1 MPPLSA
7 VDNRLFKIETRP
19 GFQLRQDL
27 PLLARALVA
36 VFRKKGQAKIGITK
50 NVGFVRLET
59 PEFHVQILA
68 SDWAKIM
75 PYLQDD
81 TFNQAIVK
89 SQIDSVWIDPL
100 TAHDTPLIDRT
111 DRQYYLRVLGILQGL
126 FPTAYPTSSL

>member
-19 GFQLRQDL
+19 GYQRRQDL

-50 NVGFVRLET
+50 NVRFVRLEL
-59 PEFHVQILA
+59 PEYHVQILA

-75 PYLQDD
+75 PFIQNDE
-81 TFNQAIVK
+81 FNQAVVK

-100 TAHDTPLIDRT
+100 TSHDSPLIDRT
-111 DRQYYLRVLGILQGL
+111 DRQYYLRVLAILQGL
-126 FPTAYPTSSL
+126 FPTAYPTSSS